1 MIKSLS
7 SNQISLTEI
16 GVSNSAV
23 VLLTYDLENL
33 WVVTHENRKTIN
45 DARINLIKTE
55 KYNEMKADLKKRT
68 GISINR
74 LEVGKI
80 DFLTDASQVR
90 IFYFTDSEQF
100 SDYSAQ

>member
-1 MIKSLS
+1 
-7 SNQISLTEI
+7 
-16 GVSNSAV
+16 
-23 VLLTYDLENL
+23 
-33 WVVTHENRKTIN
+33 
-45 DARINLIKTE
+45 
-55 KYNEMKADLKKRT
+55 MKADLKKRT

>member
-1 MIKSLS
+1 VIKSLS

-33 WVVTHENRKTIN
+33 WVVTHENRKTIH
-45 DARINLIKTE
+45 DSRINLIKTE